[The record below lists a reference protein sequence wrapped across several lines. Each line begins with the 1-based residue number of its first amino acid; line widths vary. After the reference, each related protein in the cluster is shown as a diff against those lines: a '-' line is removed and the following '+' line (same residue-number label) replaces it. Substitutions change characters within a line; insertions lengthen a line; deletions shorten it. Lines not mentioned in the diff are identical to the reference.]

1 MHCAYKTQAMN
12 KILII
17 DDSDTFRNTFNN
29 ALRLRFPDME
39 VDEAVNGGQ
48 AIEKITASRPDII
61 FMDIRMPGESG
72 LDLTEKIKA
81 CFPEIR
87 IIILTE
93 YDLPEYRQAAMDNKA
108 DVFITKGSLKM
119 SRIVSMIQSFL
130 DGKPD
135 DARGYDANQE
145 M

>member
-1 MHCAYKTQAMN
+1 MTDMN

-17 DDSDTFRNTFNN
+17 DDSDTFRNTFNS
-29 ALRLRFPDME
+29 ALSLRFPDME

-48 AIEKITASRPDII
+48 AIEKITASKPDII

-72 LDLTEKIKA
+72 LDLTERIKA
-81 CFPEIR
+81 CFPEIP

-130 DGKPD
+130 EGKPD
-135 DARGYDANQE
+135 GVYGVDADQE
-145 M
+145 I